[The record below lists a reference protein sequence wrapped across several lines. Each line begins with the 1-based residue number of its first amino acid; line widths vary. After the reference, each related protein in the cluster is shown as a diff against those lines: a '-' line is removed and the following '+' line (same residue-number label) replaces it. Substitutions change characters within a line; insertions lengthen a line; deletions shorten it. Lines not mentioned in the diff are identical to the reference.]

1 MASVSFEQAT
11 RRYPGTDRPALD
23 RLDLIVGDG
32 EFVVLV
38 GPSGCGKTTSL
49 RMVAGLETLDCG
61 RIRIGERDV
70 TEVDPKDRD
79 VAMVFQNYALYPH
92 MTVAQNMGFA
102 LKVAKI
108 GKAEIRERVLAAAKL
123 LDLQSYLDRKPK
135 DLSGG
140 QRQRVAMGRAIVRR
154 PQVFLMDEPLSNLD
168 AKLRGQT
175 RNQIAALQRQL
186 GTTTVYVTHDQVE
199 AMTMGDRVA
208 VLSDG
213 VLQQCASPRELYR
226 NPGNVFVAGFIGS
239 PAMNLFRLS
248 IADSTVSL
256 GDWQILLPRAV
267 VGTAAEVIIGVRPE
281 HLELGGAGIE
291 MDVDMVEELGAD
303 AYLYGRIVSGGCEM
317 DQSIVARVD
326 GRGPPERGSRVRLC
340 PTPGH
345 LHFFAVDGVGFR
357 ANVALVSTA
366 RVDLVCEGGGVRG
379 IGLVGAVD
387 ALADAGYRFPRV
399 AGSSAGAIVA
409 SLVAAL
415 QTAGEPV
422 TRLAEMM
429 RSIDYPKF
437 LDRNLIGHVPL
448 IGGGLSLLLSDGVYR
463 GAYLEQLLGGLL
475 ADLGVHTFGD
485 LRTGEAPEQFAW
497 SLVVTA
503 SDLSRRRL
511 VRIPWDLDSYGIHP
525 DDFSVARAVHAS
537 SAIPFVFEPVRVRG
551 ATWVDGGLLSNFP
564 VALFDRTDA
573 EPRWPTFGIRLSA
586 RPGTPP
592 TRPVQGPVSLGI
604 AAIETLV
611 SNQDNA
617 YIDDPCTV
625 RRTIFVPAHDV
636 SPIDFDITAEQREAL
651 YQRGF
656 QAGQKFLANWNYADY
671 LADCGGPFTPSL

>member
-1 MASVSFEQAT
+1 MYETVVVST
-11 RRYPGTDRPALD
+11 
-23 RLDLIVGDG
+23 
-32 EFVVLV
+32 VV
-38 GPSGCGKTTSL
+38 
-49 RMVAGLETLDCG
+49 M
-61 RIRIGERDV
+61 
-70 TEVDPKDRD
+70 
-79 VAMVFQNYALYPH
+79 H
-92 MTVAQNMGFA
+92 FA
-102 LKVAKI
+102 FIAY
-108 GKAEIRERVLAAAKL
+108 VLAGGFLALRWRRTMWLHVPAVIWGIGIAAK
-123 LDLQSYLDRKPK
+123 
-135 DLSGG
+135 
-140 QRQRVAMGRAIVRR
+140 RVDCPLTWVERWARTKAAMT
-154 PQVFLMDEPLSNLD
+154 PLSP
-168 AKLRGQT
+168 
-175 RNQIAALQRQL
+175 
-186 GTTTVYVTHDQVE
+186 
-199 AMTMGDRVA
+199 
-208 VLSDG
+208 DG
-213 VLQQCASPRELYR
+213 
-226 NPGNVFVAGFIGS
+226 FVAHYITGVIY
-239 PAMNLFRLS
+239 PAGW
-248 IADSTVSL
+248 V
-256 GDWQILLPRAV
+256 
-267 VGTAAEVIIGVRPE
+267 AA
-281 HLELGGAGIE
+281 A
-291 MDVDMVEELGAD
+291 
-303 AYLYGRIVSGGCEM
+303 
-317 DQSIVARVD
+317 Q
-326 GRGPPERGSRVRLC
+326 
-340 PTPGH
+340 
-345 LHFFAVDGVGFR
+345 
-357 ANVALVSTA
+357 LVM
-366 RVDLVCEGGGVRG
+366 
-379 IGLVGAVD
+379 
-387 ALADAGYRFPRV
+387 F
-399 AGSSAGAIVA
+399 AIVA

-586 RPGTPP
+586 RPGIPP